1 MTTKSRIVAAGSGHP
16 TVVCGARTRAGGECK
31 KAPVPGNKR
40 CKLHGAGTP
49 RGQEKRAHAL
59 LRRTLAD
66 LVTPIA
72 ESDPEA
78 DPVVGFMTEY
88 RRTVAAIRYWEAE
101 LANLTGN
108 DALVWGK
115 IKESYTDAT
124 EYPGSTVE
132 YGTAFNQAYLGW
144 RLERE
149 HLEKLLKTWIGAKM
163 DERRAQITGQ
173 HLDMMQNM
181 LESFARALGF
191 DPHNP
196 DVRRKAVAAITS
208 T

>member
-1 MTTKSRIVAAGSGHP
+1 MVTKP
-16 TVVCGARTRAGGECK
+16 VVRDRCTAKSKQTGQPCK
-31 KAPVPGNKR
+31 NNAVPGTHQCR
-40 CKLHGAGTP
+40 SHGGLSP
-49 RGQEKRAHAL
+49 
-59 LRRTLAD
+59 TLADRRQRAILRMSLVD

>member
-1 MTTKSRIVAAGSGHP
+1 VIEHRHVRRCAVLMIEPRERLRLDVGS
-16 TVVCGARTRAGGECK
+16 
-31 KAPVPGNKR
+31 
-40 CKLHGAGTP
+40 
-49 RGQEKRAHAL
+49 L
-59 LRRTLAD
+59 L
-66 LVTPIA
+66 
-72 ESDPEA
+72 S
-78 DPVVGFMTEY
+78 
-88 RRTVAAIRYWEAE
+88 
-101 LANLTGN
+101 GN